1 MTYMLATV
9 QVKYGMVPKFTEIL
23 THLVPILERKGW
35 RMLGAYTTSV
45 GRLFKVY
52 DLWEIPDSNSFGSVL
67 GQALE
72 EPEFQQ
78 WAVQLADCV
87 EAEEVE
93 LLDKLPYSP

>member
-1 MTYMLATV
+1 MTHMLATV
-9 QVKYGMVPKFTEIL
+9 QVKYGKVPQFCEIL
-23 THLVPILERKGW
+23 SHLIPILERRGW
-35 RMLGAYTTSV
+35 RLIGAYTTSV

-67 GQALE
+67 DQALE
-72 EPEFQQ
+72 EPEFRE
-78 WAVQLADCV
+78 WSAQLENCV